1 MARLVR
7 LSVAGQLHLMIQR
20 VQQGHALF
28 ADPADRRT
36 YLDCLA
42 EAAASLG
49 VAIHAYG
56 MAATEVRLLAT
67 PPDAQALGRMVQAV
81 GRRFVAGFNRRHGRR
96 GPLWDGRFRATIVE
110 PVAYFLPCLRFVEG
124 GSGGRPL
131 EVRESSSAEDAPWSS
146 AEHHAG
152 MRSDPFI
159 TEHALFWS
167 LGNTPFEREV
177 AYRSAMQAP
186 VPPAELEGI
195 ALATLHGW
203 VLGSQEFERPLAMQS
218 GRRLRPLQPGRPA
231 LPKAERTTDQSGPN

>member
-1 MARLVR
+1 MARLAR
-7 LSVAGQLHLMIQR
+7 LSVGGQLHLMIQR
-20 VQQGHALF
+20 VQQGQGVF
-28 ADPADRRT
+28 AEAADRRV

-42 EAAASLG
+42 AAAASLG

-96 GPLWDGRFRATIVE
+96 GPLWEGRFRATIVE
-110 PVAYFLPCLRFVEG
+110 PVTYFLPCLRFVEAG
-124 GSGGRPL
+124 ADGRP
-131 EVRESSSAEDAPWSS
+131 REPGDAQGTPWSS

-152 MRSDPFI
+152 LRSDAFV

-167 LGNTPFEREV
+167 LGNTPFEREA

-195 ALATLHGW
+195 AIASLHGW
-203 VLGSQEFERPLAMQS
+203 VLGSQAFERLLAVQS
-218 GRRLRPLQPGRPA
+218 GRRLRPLPAGRPP
-231 LPKAERTTDQSGPN
+231 LPTTKQTTKPSDPNK